1 MLIFRSKQICAL
13 VISACL
19 ISLPMMQSAGAA
31 IISTE
36 TAIEMTERRGR
47 IDHINEVLAGES
59 VRSMLVAYGV
69 DLADASARVA
79 ALTDTELQTLEQQL
93 GQLQAGGTRY
103 FGITWCNELFQGVLS
118 RRDADGMATTVVC
131 SRHARICYRMR
142 Q

>member
-1 MLIFRSKQICAL
+1 MLIFRSKQICVR

-31 IISTE
+31 MISTE
-36 TAIEMTERRGR
+36 TAIEMTERQGR

-69 DLADASARVA
+69 DPADASARVA

-93 GQLQAGGTRY
+93 EQLPAGGTGVVEVI
-103 FGITWCNELFQGVLS
+103 GIVAIVLVILELLGVTNFFS
-118 RRDADGMATTVVC
+118 EF
-131 SRHARICYRMR
+131 
-142 Q
+142 